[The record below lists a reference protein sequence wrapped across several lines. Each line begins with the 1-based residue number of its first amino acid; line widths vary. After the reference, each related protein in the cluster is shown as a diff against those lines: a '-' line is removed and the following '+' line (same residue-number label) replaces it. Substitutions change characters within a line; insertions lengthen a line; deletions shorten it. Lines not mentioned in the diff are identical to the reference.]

1 MPLVCIGSKT
11 AKGAGDVNAGER
23 LSQVEWYFLQS
34 QTEWVDTGGSCADY
48 DVQRCKVGSYVQIT
62 LACSFQRRINLVDYS
77 KVRQMTNG
85 RDYVCDVNGFL
96 TCSKYSIYDTENY
109 VGPIGTCVKG
119 NAKNGS
125 LCSWVRYP
133 APENY
138 GEDYV
143 GETVFC
149 DESNGFYCNVI
160 EGEGT
165 NNQSGYC
172 APFGSVTAGK
182 RASWGLFCENG
193 LYYRLPLR
201 LPNMLDV

>member
-1 MPLVCIGSKT
+1 MPLVCTDQRRQRVRAMSMLVKDCRKLNGISYNLKLNGLT
-11 AKGAGDVNAGER
+11 LVALVPITMR
-23 LSQVEWYFLQS
+23 TTLQS
-34 QTEWVDTGGSCADY
+34 RVVT
-48 DVQRCKVGSYVQIT
+48 VQIT

-85 RDYVCDVNGFL
+85 HAIVCDVNGFL
-96 TCSKYSIYDTENY
+96 TCSKYSIYNTENY
-109 VGPIGTCVKG
+109 VGPISGTCVKG
-119 NAKNGS
+119 NAKNRS

-160 EGEGT
+160 ESERT

-172 APFGSVTAGK
+172 PPFRSVTAGK

-193 LYYRLPLR
+193 L
-201 LPNMLDV
+201 